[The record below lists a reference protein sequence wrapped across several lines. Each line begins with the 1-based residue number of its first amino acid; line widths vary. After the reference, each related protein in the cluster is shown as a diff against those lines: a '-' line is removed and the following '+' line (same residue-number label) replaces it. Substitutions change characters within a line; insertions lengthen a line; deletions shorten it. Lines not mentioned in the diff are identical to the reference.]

1 MYNTFFGNRKSMK
14 FYVTGLIVMV
24 GLFACK
30 IDAEDN
36 SEEPELAL
44 EEVVDKYEFGFKLND
59 YVVVKDT
66 IRKGET
72 FGAILER
79 NHIGYPQIYNIVEKA
94 KDSFDI
100 SRRLQVGKPY
110 TLLCAKDSLET
121 AQCFIY
127 QPSREDYVVINFEDS
142 ITKAYTSK
150 KPIKYVEREA
160 SGVIAPGSSISQLLD
175 EKGLSQ
181 MLAFIM
187 ADDIYAWTI
196 DFNRLVEG
204 DRFKVLYEDKYI
216 DDTIYTGVHKV
227 KAAYFEHKK
236 EPFYAFEFET
246 DSVKGI
252 IDYFSEEA
260 KNLRRAFLKSPVK
273 FGRLSSRYNLRRR
286 IAYYGYK
293 VRPHKGTDFAAGIG
307 TPIMATANGTVTQSS
322 YTRGNGKYV
331 KIRHNAT
338 YSTQY
343 LHMKNR
349 NVKVGDFVKQG
360 DVIGW
365 VGMTGNTGGPHVC
378 YRFWK
383 NNRQVDPFR
392 QKLPE
397 AEPISDRLKVAYLNF
412 IAPIKVQL
420 DNVQF
425 EQNRIEIDSTD
436 VLDQQLI
443 AEKDLIS
450 K

>member
-1 MYNTFFGNRKSMK
+1 MFNNKK
-14 FYVTGLIVMV
+14 FYLF
-24 GLFACK
+24 GLFLTLLLGILACK
-30 IDAEDN
+30 EEPKTEEI
-36 SEEPELAL
+36 EPELL
-44 EEVVDKYEFGFKLND
+44 VEKEVEKFEFGFKLND
-59 YVVVKDT
+59 YVVVRDT
-66 IRKGET
+66 IRRGDS
-72 FGAILER
+72 FGQILER
-79 NHIGYPQIYNIVEKA
+79 NKIGYPKIYNIVEKA

-100 SRRLQVGKPY
+100 RRLQVGKPY
-110 TLLCAKDSLET
+110 TLLCSKDSLQA

-127 QPSREDYVVINFEDS
+127 QKSKEEYVVINFKDS
-142 ITKAYTSK
+142 IQAYNHR
-150 KPIKYVEREA
+150 KPITYIEKEA
-160 SGVIAPGSSISQLLD
+160 SGVIAPGSSISQVLD
-175 EKGLSQ
+175 EQGLSQ
-181 MLAFIM
+181 VLAYIM

-204 DRFKVLYEDKYI
+204 DRFKVVYEDKYI
-216 DDTIYTGVHKV
+216 DDTIYSGVHKV

-246 DSVKGI
+246 DSIKGI
-252 IDYFSEEA
+252 VDYFSEDA

-293 VRPHKGTDFAAGIG
+293 VRPHKGTDFAAPVG

-383 NNRQVDPFR
+383 NGRQVDPFR

-397 AEPISDRLKVAYLNF
+397 AEPISESLKVRYLDF
-412 IAPIKVQL
+412 IKDIKVQL
-420 DNVQF
+420 DNIDF
-425 EQNRIEIDSTD
+425 PNEIDLIKIDSTK
-436 VLDQQLI
+436 VLDDQIL
-443 AEKDLIS
+443 AEEDLITR
-450 K
+450 